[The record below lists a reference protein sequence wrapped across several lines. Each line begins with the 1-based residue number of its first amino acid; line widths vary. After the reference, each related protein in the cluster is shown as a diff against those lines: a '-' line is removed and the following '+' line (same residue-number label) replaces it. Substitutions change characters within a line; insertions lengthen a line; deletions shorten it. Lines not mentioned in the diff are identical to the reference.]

1 LEKFKFRMS
10 RAVWIISELGPAVI
24 WFFRAIVRPHSQRV
38 GIDICDVTLVADV
51 PSIHP
56 SVGRLTCRVK
66 SPPRHGLQNGP
77 LPKEIDVAGRTLPEI
92 GQRSKKVPRPRQADN
107 SQPELAPRDR
117 RRKARRKRQKE
128 HPSPDQ
134 EERQEEHTHS
144 ERQIRAEQAP
154 RAENRS
160 REESPE
166 KDHRQSQV
174 LQTIPLRS
182 EKPTPRDHVFQLLRT
197 EQGDRQAK
205 LRTPQLVRDPDGRSG
220 GKSDLLRQTL
230 ATRSHQRRPD
240 NGTGKLL
247 RRGGSAA
254 RHRPNRHRHHH
265 GSVGI
270 SLRETGRF
278 RQSPERDGG
287 QPVGRS
293 ADEHVLV
300 HLLQKLEPSG
310 HPRELHLGKKEELR
324 SGPDHLEQLRGT
336 AGLRVLRH
344 QRQLLPHRTHDHQDL
359 LQRGHPPLHPDHE
372 PRRTGGAT
380 EPRRLQGHQ
389 KVAQEGRVPRRTAET
404 DAATRYKHV
413 ETFSAT
419 FLHHAQR
426 AHSLHQSVHFQQIG
440 VLQRRRE
447 PEEQDHRV
455 CRRERVFA
463 PAAVFSDGQ
472 EHDHLQGNRTV
483 LDSTHSEH
491 RDGLQEF
498 PRRSEVGHVQTGTSP
513 GDPVEDRFHQQ
524 HHPQRSLHHQTVRGF
539 GRDLSE
545 SLHVVCDFFD

>member
-1 LEKFKFRMS
+1 MS
-10 RAVWIISELGPAVI
+10 
-24 WFFRAIVRPHSQRV
+24 
-38 GIDICDVTLVADV
+38 
-51 PSIHP
+51 
-56 SVGRLTCRVK
+56 
-66 SPPRHGLQNGP
+66 
-77 LPKEIDVAGRTLPEI
+77 PEERY
-92 GQRSKKVPRPRQADN
+92 QRSV
-107 SQPELAPRDR
+107 S
-117 RRKARRKRQKE
+117 ARRKFRALVKLIIANL
-128 HPSPDQ
+128 SWLQ
-134 EERQEEHTHS
+134 EIEDEKLG
-144 ERQIRAEQAP
+144 
-154 RAENRS
+154 ENV
-160 REESPE
+160 
-166 KDHRQSQV
+166 KKNIQV
-174 LQTIPLRS
+174 LTRKKGKKSILTLKDKS
-182 EKPTPRDHVFQLLRT
+182 VLNKPQELRT
-197 EQGDRQAK
+197 EAEK
-205 LRTPQLVRDPDGRSG
+205 N
-220 GKSDLLRQTL
+220 
-230 ATRSHQRRPD
+230 H
-240 NGTGKLL
+240 L
-247 RRGGSAA
+247 RRIIGNLKCFRRYPSEVKNQLPGIMYFNYFG
-254 RHRPNRHRHHH
+254 PNRVIVKQNYEPLNLYVILTGEVVVSQTYYDRLLQQEVTKDVLIMGPGNYFGEVGLLHDIARTATRHHH

-270 SLRETGRF
+270 SLRETRRF

-336 AGLRVLRH
+336 TGLRVLRH

-447 PEEQDHRV
+447 PEEQDHRLG
-455 CRRERVFA
+455 RESGVFA
-463 PAAVFSDGQ
+463 PAAVF
-472 EHDHLQGNRTV
+472 
-483 LDSTHSEH
+483 
-491 RDGLQEF
+491 F
-498 PRRSEVGHVQTGTSP
+498 
-513 GDPVEDRFHQQ
+513 
-524 HHPQRSLHHQTVRGF
+524 
-539 GRDLSE
+539 
-545 SLHVVCDFFD
+545 